1 MYFWRCFFRLSNTV
15 QYKYPNCGGDIRFSP
30 EKQGYDCEWCMS
42 FFTQQQIQEIYAEIE
57 SQDLSENVD
66 ETQSIDDF
74 AEHNN
79 LYVCNSCGAEIVAD
93 EQTSATF
100 CCYCHNPVTLKGRL
114 SGEFKPNRVLPFSI
128 DRNHAEQIFRDWCG
142 KKKFTPSDFN
152 SNKTLERM
160 TGLYV
165 PFWLADCNTNAYM
178 QGIGKKVK
186 TWSDS
191 NYHYTKTDE
200 FNVIR
205 EAKIKFKGIP
215 NDGEKKIDDALMEAI
230 EPFDYSKLQPFSMSY
245 LSGFYA
251 DKYDVTKT
259 EVFPKIKQ
267 RVESGAM
274 SILRDDAKGY
284 TSLMVSNKKVDILRT
299 NWEYT
304 LMPVWFLNYKY
315 QDKFYTF
322 VVNGQSGKVAG
333 ILPLSKS
340 KLFGFGIGLTAILTI
355 VFSIIG
361 GYLI

>member
-1 MYFWRCFFRLSNTV
+1 M
-15 QYKYPNCGGDIRFSP
+15 QYKCPNCGGDIRFSP
-30 EKQGYDCEWCMS
+30 EKQGYDCEWCTS
-42 FFTQQQIQEIYAEIE
+42 FFTQQQIQEIYADIE
-57 SQDLSENVD
+57 SSDLSQNVD
-66 ETQSIDDF
+66 ESQSTDDF

-114 SGEFKPNRVLPFSI
+114 SGDFKPNRVLPFSI
-128 DRNHAEQIFRDWCG
+128 DRDRAEQIFKDWCG

-152 SNKTLERM
+152 SNRTLEKM

-165 PFWLADCNTNAYM
+165 PFWLADCNTNAYLH
-178 QGIGKKVK
+178 GLGKRVR

-191 NYHYTKTDE
+191 RYHYTRTDE
-200 FNVIR
+200 YSVIR

-230 EPFDYSKLQPFSMSY
+230 EPFDYSKLKPFSMSY

-251 DKYDVTKT
+251 DKYDVTKA
-259 EVFPKIKQ
+259 EVFPKIKE
-267 RVESGAM
+267 RVEKGA
-274 SILRDDAKGY
+274 L
-284 TSLMVSNKKVDILRT
+284 DILKNDANAYTTLIVSDRKIDILKT
-299 NWEYT
+299 DWEYT

-333 ILPLSKS
+333 ILPLSKA
-340 KLFGFGIGLTAILTI
+340 KLFGFGLGLTIILTI
-355 VFSIIG
+355 VFLIIG
-361 GYLI
+361 GMLL

>member
-1 MYFWRCFFRLSNTV
+1 MSNTV
-15 QYKYPNCGGDIRFSP
+15 QYKCPNCGGDIRFSP

-42 FFTQQQIQEIYAEIE
+42 FFTQQQIQEIYADIE
-57 SQDLSENVD
+57 NTDLSQNVEEN
-66 ETQSIDDF
+66 QAIQDF

-114 SGEFKPNRVLPFSI
+114 SGDFKPNRVMPFSI
-128 DRNHAEQIFRDWCG
+128 DRNHAEQIFKQWCG
-142 KKKFTPSDFN
+142 NKKFTPSDFN
-152 SNKTLERM
+152 SNKTLEKM

-165 PFWLADCNTNAYM
+165 PFWLADCNTNAYV
-178 QGIGKKVK
+178 QAIGKNVK

-191 NYHYTKTDE
+191 QYNYTKTDE
-200 FNVIR
+200 FSVIR

-215 NDGEKKIDDALMEAI
+215 NDGEQKIDDALMQAI
-230 EPFDYSKLQPFSMSY
+230 EPFDYSKLKPFSMSY

-251 DKYDVTKT
+251 DKYDVGKV
-259 EVFPKIKQ
+259 EVFPNIKK
-267 RVESGAM
+267 RAEDSALNIIKKDTHY
-274 SILRDDAKGY
+274 S
-284 TSLMVSNKKVDILRT
+284 SLTVLNQKVDILKT
-299 NWEYT
+299 DWEYT

-333 ILPLSKS
+333 ILPLSKA
-340 KLFGFGIGLTAILTI
+340 KLFGFGIGFTAILTI
-355 VFSIIG
+355 VFTIIG
-361 GYLI
+361 GLLLR